1 MKIIKMPDK
10 ATEQFDRFVQQQLN
24 QVDIDL
30 SRSGNWANN
39 MQFPVAVEPAEKR
52 GWMNRFFGGNRKY
65 FSLLLLL
72 IFSAGITAIM
82 INTSNTKREQGNG
95 SKTKPQNAAG
105 NIVNT
110 IPEKEKNQ
118 VPENTV
124 QAESS
129 TNIVSINQENN
140 TKKNTAEEPG
150 GNTAKNKTAAVSAN
164 KAITEPVKSN
174 DGVALPI
181 NNAQPQTV
189 TTAPLPDSAV
199 NRSAEKKTPVKKD
212 TIHVIW

>member
-10 ATEQFDRFVQQQLN
+10 ATEQFDRYVQQQLN

-52 GWMNRFFGGNRKY
+52 GWMNRFFGGNRRY

-82 INTSNTKREQGNG
+82 INTSNTKRGQDNG
-95 SKTKPQNAAG
+95 SKAEPQNAAG

-150 GNTAKNKTAAVSAN
+150 GNTAKNKKAAVSAN

-174 DGVALPI
+174 DGGALPT